1 MCYYQG
7 KDYPE
12 GSYVCMGADKY
23 VCFEGRWLL
32 ALENAPECVE
42 EAGWKRLATRYVTL
56 VPSEEEVGGWKSLVE
71 YTITLTP
78 TGVPPECETDADC
91 PADKPFCVDGKCVE
105 CRTGADCPEGYVCK
119 AGKCVKKEAAFP
131 WQWLA
136 IGGVAIAGVLLLIP
150 KPKKAKEKK

>member
-7 KDYPE
+7 IDYPE

-56 VPSEEEVGGWKSLVE
+56 IPSEEEVRGWKRLTE

-78 TGVPPECETDADC
+78 TGVPPPPEECTTPGET
-91 PADKPFCVDGKCVE
+91 KCVGYDLYTCSSGYKWELTKKNAEE
-105 CRTGADCPEGYVCK
+105 CGYVPSK
-119 AGKCVKKEAAFP
+119 FP

-136 IGGVAIAGVLLLIP
+136 IGGAAIAGVILLIP
-150 KPKKAKEKK
+150 KKIKKK